1 MSEDLFK
8 PRTRTTQ
15 QVLRKNYDALKASY
29 EDGVCR
35 DVETT
40 PMSKSGTIGE
50 SLADEIFADLSSFN
64 DVDLMEQEIESVKA
78 QEQDRLVFDLKDSFS
93 VNEARVA
100 VVAERTRAL
109 IVSHACTSSTKA
121 ITNHAVMKISLNDTK
136 HRKVIPVRVCVCV
149 FLSFPLCLATTYWY
163 RYTATVFVM

>member
-1 MSEDLFK
+1 MFK

-29 EDGVCR
+29 EDGITCR

-40 PMSKSGTIGE
+40 PISKSGTIGG

-64 DVDLMEQEIESVKA
+64 DVDMMEQESESVKT
-78 QEQDRLVFDLKDSFS
+78 QVQDRLVFDFKDSFS

-109 IVSHACTSSTKA
+109 IVSHACMWCLSASIECVTVSRLRHRPTLMTKNSD
-121 ITNHAVMKISLNDTK
+121 TNARTQ
-136 HRKVIPVRVCVCV
+136 VRTPQR
-149 FLSFPLCLATTYWY
+149 PLRIMLL
-163 RYTATVFVM
+163 